1 MLGNWPCLTGDRFWE
16 LGRGKAGLSLLP
28 KDVVCNPGKKKNP
41 GASQKPKRHAA
52 PPDSLRF
59 QRLTTQKR
67 AADFSAAQRHSE
79 NSLPSWPDTICQS
92 LPEPSSRSLQ
102 ETNSLPAGAAH
113 PSQAARRMAPS
124 FSRDFCDWGRY
135 FLQLSLTILT
145 LVTLRWPCSV
155 ASLSMP
161 CSFISSLTFSLAPC
175 MSAFRTLPVTVTVWP
190 A

>member
-1 MLGNWPCLTGDRFWE
+1 
-16 LGRGKAGLSLLP
+16 LSLLP
-28 KDVVCNPGKKKNP
+28 KDVLCNPGREEKSGRFTETEK
-41 GASQKPKRHAA
+41 HAA

-67 AADFSAAQRHSE
+67 AADFSAAQRHSQ

-92 LPEPSSRSLQ
+92 LPEPSSGHFKKRTAFPREQHTL
-102 ETNSLPAGAAH
+102 
-113 PSQAARRMAPS
+113 SQAARRTAPS